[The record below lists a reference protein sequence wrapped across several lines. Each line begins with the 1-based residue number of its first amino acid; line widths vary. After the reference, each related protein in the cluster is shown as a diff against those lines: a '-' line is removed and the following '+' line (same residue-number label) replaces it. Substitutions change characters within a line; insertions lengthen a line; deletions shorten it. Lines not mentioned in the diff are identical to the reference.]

1 MSGKEEAYDDVQK
14 AIAQCT
20 IEDSVHS
27 AVVIVV
33 NNEKDTVKVFGL
45 NIDET
50 DLPLLLIE
58 TAAEIGER
66 VSNLLNNRTL
76 Q

>member
-1 MSGKEEAYDDVQK
+1 MSSKEEAYDDVQE

-20 IEDSVHS
+20 IENSVHS

-50 DLPLLLIE
+50 ELPMLLIE

-66 VSNLLNNRTL
+66 VANQLKNRTL

>member
-1 MSGKEEAYDDVQK
+1 MSSKEEAYDDVQK

-20 IEDSVHS
+20 TKDSVHS
-27 AVVIVV
+27 AVVVIV

-50 DLPLLLIE
+50 DLPLLLLE
-58 TAAEIGER
+58 TAAEISER
-66 VSNLLNNRTL
+66 VSNLLKNRTL

>member
-1 MSGKEEAYDDVQK
+1 MSNKEEAYDDVQK

-20 IEDSVHS
+20 VEDSVHS

-45 NIDET
+45 NIDES
-50 DLPLLLIE
+50 DLPMLLIE

-66 VSNLLNNRTL
+66 VANQLKNRTL

>member
-1 MSGKEEAYDDVQK
+1 MSSKEEAYDDVQK

-20 IEDSVHS
+20 VEDSVHS
-27 AVVIVV
+27 AIVIVV

-45 NIDET
+45 NIDESE
-50 DLPLLLIE
+50 LPILLLE
-58 TAAEIGER
+58 TAAELSTR
-66 VSNLLNNRTL
+66 VTNQMKNRTL

>member
-1 MSGKEEAYDDVQK
+1 MSNKEEAYDDVQK

-20 IEDSVHS
+20 TEDSVHS

-50 DLPLLLIE
+50 DLPMLLIE
-58 TAAEIGER
+58 TAAEMSER
-66 VSNLLNNRTL
+66 VSNLLKNRTL

>member
-1 MSGKEEAYDDVQK
+1 MSKEEAYDDVQK

-45 NIDET
+45 NIDES
-50 DLPLLLIE
+50 DLPMLLIE

-66 VSNLLNNRTL
+66 VANQMKNRTL

>member
-1 MSGKEEAYDDVQK
+1 MTSKEQAYDDVQK

-20 IEDSVHS
+20 TENSVHS

-45 NIDET
+45 NIDESE
-50 DLPLLLIE
+50 LPMLLIE
-58 TAAEIGER
+58 TAAEVGER
-66 VSNLLNNRTL
+66 VSNQIKNRTI

>member
-1 MSGKEEAYDDVQK
+1 MSNKEEAYDDVQK

-20 IEDSVHS
+20 TEDSVHS

-50 DLPLLLIE
+50 ELPLLLIE
-58 TAAEIGER
+58 TAAEISER
-66 VSNLLNNRTL
+66 VSNLLKNRTL